1 MSQFSM
7 SQQSTH
13 TTKDDFVIGIKFIAD
28 TSNSFKHQNKEYM
41 LFFALGEE
49 EESLVITIS
58 DGLNYLWAKE
68 LDQSDFEQIRK
79 DLGLEG
85 TFENFFQLFRDAV
98 LQLNGNF
105 RVNIQPDTLDLDLVI
120 SYKISKTAT
129 LTGNINIGTPM
140 HFEQDK
146 TMFRQFIRKTL
157 FDLLGAKKKES
168 HKLERE
174 VVELKE
180 KLRVSEEKLAHIS
193 KNMPAVPEEAALSQG
208 SNQAQADNKKRA
220 NASLINPN
228 LKKRK
233 GMGAKLG

>member
-1 MSQFSM
+1 MSQL
-7 SQQSTH
+7 STH
-13 TTKDDFVIGIKFIAD
+13 AIKDDFILGIKFIAD
-28 TSNSFKHQNKEYM
+28 TSNSFKHQSKEYM

-105 RVNIQPDTLDLDLVI
+105 RLNIQPDTLDLDLIVT
-120 SYKISKTAT
+120 YKISKTAQ

-174 VVELKE
+174 VLELKDRLKIAE
-180 KLRVSEEKLAHIS
+180 DKIAHMN
-193 KNMPAVPEEAALSQG
+193 KHMPSVPEEAVLSQG
-208 SNQAQADNKKRA
+208 SNKPDESKKRA